1 MLYAKSLLLCTTL
14 CNPIDCSLPGSS
26 VHGILQVRILD
37 WVAIPFPGNLPDPGI
52 EPGSLTLQAD
62 CSQSEP
68 PGLAHN
74 ERYNSPEEIMMLFV
88 KREMDSR

>member
-1 MLYAKSLLLCTTL
+1 MDYSHQAPLSMGFSTQEYWSGLSFPSPGDLL
-14 CNPIDCSLPGSS
+14 DS
-26 VHGILQVRILD
+26 
-37 WVAIPFPGNLPDPGI
+37 GI

-88 KREMDSR
+88 KREMDPR